1 MSVPISQSITRA
13 AVSCTPGRL
22 SNCVSCGVRGAT
34 AREHTPHR
42 PHTHNGTASDASP
55 PQTRTSS
62 RPPHTHGH
70 HLRPST
76 HCSQV
81 RQASH
86 GETGVVSRGLLGL
99 LDAWTPLPALSRAGC
114 PAAADALARLVLV
127 LADGPDRH
135 RFCSLR
141 REDAEKHGKDDLCCR
156 GVGLAREGRGLYG
169 YGASAGASERPRA

>member
-1 MSVPISQSITRA
+1 MSVPIALSITRA

-22 SNCVSCGVRGAT
+22 SHCLSCGVRGAT
-34 AREHTPHR
+34 AREHSPHR
-42 PHTHNGTASDASP
+42 PHTHHGTASDASP

-62 RPPHTHGH
+62 RPPRTHGY

-76 HCSQV
+76 PCSQV

-86 GETGVVSRGLLGL
+86 CETGVVSRGLLGL
-99 LDAWTPLPALSRAGC
+99 LDAWTPLPTLSRAGG
-114 PAAADALARLVLV
+114 PAAADALARLVLF
-127 LADGPDRH
+127 LAACPDRH

-156 GVGLAREGRGLYG
+156 WVGLSSGGKGRYG
-169 YGASAGASERPRA
+169 YCASAGASERPRA